1 MQGNSEHS
9 IGLNVSKNNHVI
21 AVAEGGRGV
30 YGCIWTSPDCNG
42 LVGSGSE
49 LAIADVY
56 PASVNGPILR
66 RREPRW
72 ISARFLLNAPVTS
85 ASAVPVWGSC
95 IAAIDNVTN
104 DRFGPGRCV
113 GYNVA
118 ARCCRERTGLPPSVH
133 GEAHPPTADHAGLRV
148 VAEGAGDAGRT
159 RRRMSARVTTPVI

>member
-21 AVAEGGRGV
+21 AVAGGGRGV
-30 YGCIWTSPDCNG
+30 YGCIWPPPDCNG

-85 ASAVPVWGSC
+85 ASAVPVHTSGSGSDGSDSFT
-95 IAAIDNVTN
+95 ISSH
-104 DRFGPGRCV
+104 
-113 GYNVA
+113 VA
-118 ARCCRERTGLPPSVH
+118 AMFR
-133 GEAHPPTADHAGLRV
+133 
-148 VAEGAGDAGRT
+148 
-159 RRRMSARVTTPVI
+159 

>member
-21 AVAEGGRGV
+21 AVAGGGRGV
-30 YGCIWTSPDCNG
+30 YGCIWPPPDCNG

-72 ISARFLLNAPVTS
+72 ISARFLLNAPVGIAKLGDCGRKGGRSVS
-85 ASAVPVWGSC
+85 AYAFISSA
-95 IAAIDNVTN
+95 
-104 DRFGPGRCV
+104 
-113 GYNVA
+113 
-118 ARCCRERTGLPPSVH
+118 
-133 GEAHPPTADHAGLRV
+133 
-148 VAEGAGDAGRT
+148 
-159 RRRMSARVTTPVI
+159 